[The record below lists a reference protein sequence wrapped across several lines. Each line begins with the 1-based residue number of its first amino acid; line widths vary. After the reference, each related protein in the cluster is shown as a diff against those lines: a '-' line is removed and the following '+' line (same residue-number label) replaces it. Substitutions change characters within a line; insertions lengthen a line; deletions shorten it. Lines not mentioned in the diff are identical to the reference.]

1 MFTHA
6 LRVRFLL
13 SQLIEPRR
21 TMLVLYTGFPGGA
34 GKESACQCRRRKR
47 PEFDPWVGKIPC
59 SRKWQPTPYSCLGDP
74 MDRGVCRAAVRRVT
88 QESDM
93 TECTHTRYIL

>member
-6 LRVRFLL
+6 LRVHFLSV

-34 GKESACQCRRRKR
+34 GKESACQCRRHKR
-47 PEFDPWVGKIPC
+47 PECHPWVGKIPC
-59 SRKWQPTPYSCLGDP
+59 SRKWQRTPYSCLGDP
-74 MDRGVCRAAVRRVT
+74 MT
-88 QESDM
+88 EESARLQSVGSQKSR
-93 TECTHTRYIL
+93 T